1 MFHRKFTN
9 TLMRVWMS
17 HKLTREKVKGHSV
30 RIKVDFLNTDIKLVS
45 FILVSKINRE
55 GSPENYNE
63 NVHRSK

>member
-1 MFHRKFTN
+1 
-9 TLMRVWMS
+9 MS